1 VRLAFADESGTHD
14 ESCCYGI
21 GVLSFPENR
30 RSAFDALFAE
40 LCQTHKLDTE
50 QKWEAIDK
58 GYSRMNFLLDW
69 LHRILVSSAATFDI
83 IIVHKGLYRLW
94 SEAGG
99 DREKAFYITYTQVLT
114 SAARRTGEE
123 MRVFIDNRSDGYAR
137 HPEVVQIVG
146 NHMLRDLAD
155 AGRLGDVTKI
165 DSKEEPAIQVADLLT
180 GVITAAHRECLDPA
194 ADMHAGK
201 RLVIAR
207 AAEVLGWR
215 DLVCDTMPGS
225 PFNIWH
231 FPIEYRAKPATRSVG
246 PIQTPRYVT
255 KSDIANL

>member
-1 VRLAFADESGTHD
+1 MRLAFADESGTHD
-14 ESCCYGI
+14 DSCCYGI
-21 GVLSFPENR
+21 GVLSFPEER
-30 RSAFDALFAE
+30 RPAFDALFAE
-40 LCQTHKLDTE
+40 LRQTHKLETE
-50 QKWEAIDK
+50 QKWQAIDN

-83 IIVHKGLYRLW
+83 IVVHKGLYRLW
-94 SEAGG
+94 NEAGG
-99 DREKAFYITYTQVLT
+99 DRERAFYITYTQVLT
-114 SAARRTGEE
+114 SAAKRTGEE

-165 DSKEEPAIQVADLLT
+165 NSKGEPAIQVADLLT
-180 GVITAAHRECLDPA
+180 GLITAAHRDHLDPTA
-194 ADMHAGK
+194 SMHAGK

-207 AAEVLGWR
+207 AAEVLGWS

-231 FPIEYRAKPATRSVG
+231 FPIQYRATPATRSIG
-246 PIQTPRYVT
+246 RIRTPRLLT
-255 KSDIANL
+255 KMDVADL